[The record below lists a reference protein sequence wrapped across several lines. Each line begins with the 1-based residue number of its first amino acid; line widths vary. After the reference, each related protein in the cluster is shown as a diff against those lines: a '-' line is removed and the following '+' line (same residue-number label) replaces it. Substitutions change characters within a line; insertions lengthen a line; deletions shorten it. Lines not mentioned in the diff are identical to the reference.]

1 MERKLRTEFS
11 LGDLN
16 WFPSGGAVG
25 TFLQPAHMADLAEF
39 LRDLALGTEIQVLGR
54 GSNTLFSGD
63 RFDGVV
69 VYLGDRFGGFEILP
83 DRTIRAGAGALM
95 ADVAKNAMVQ
105 GLDITFLGAVPGT
118 VGGAIVGNAGFLGK
132 SICDYVMR
140 ATVVLQDGSIQT
152 LKRATFAHPRER
164 TIALKGAVITQAVLA
179 LPEGEPEDLQ
189 ESLTQT
195 MRQHRAIFPEG
206 PFCTGHVFSAESA
219 GPESGVHQSRF
230 ERAAQILHRLGD
242 FRLEGASPY
251 LDSAFPNII
260 FSEDA
265 FDATKLQSFGEEIRS
280 ICYREF
286 SENLE
291 WHLNI
296 FGNRRLMQ

>member
-1 MERKLRTEFS
+1 M
-11 LGDLN
+11 
-16 WFPSGGAVG
+16 
-25 TFLQPAHMADLAEF
+25 
-39 LRDLALGTEIQVLGR
+39 RDLAVEIEVQVLGE

-69 VYLGDRFGGFEILP
+69 IYLGDRFGGFEILP

-95 ADVAKNAMVQ
+95 ADVAKSAMDQ

-118 VGGAIVGNAGFLGK
+118 VGGAIAGNAGFLGK

-140 ATVVLQDGSIQT
+140 ATVVLRDGNIQT

-164 TIALKGAVITQAVLA
+164 AIALKGAVMIQAVLA

-189 ESLTQT
+189 ESLAQT
-195 MRQHRAIFPEG
+195 MQQHRAIFPEG

-219 GPESGVHQSRF
+219 GPESDVHQSRF

-251 LDSAFPNII
+251 LDSNFPNII

-265 FDATKLQSFGEEIRS
+265 FDATKLQSFGEEVRS

-296 FGNRRLMQ
+296 FGNQRLMQ

>member
-11 LGDLN
+11 LGDLT
-16 WFPSGGAVG
+16 WFPSGGSVG

-39 LRDLALGTEIQVLGR
+39 LRDLAVETEVQVLGE
-54 GSNTLFSGD
+54 GSNTLFSVD

-69 VYLGDRFGGFEILP
+69 IYLGDRFGGFEILP
-83 DRTIRAGAGALM
+83 DRTLRVGAGALTI
-95 ADVAKNAMVQ
+95 DVAKSAMDQ

-118 VGGAIVGNAGFLGK
+118 VGGAIPGNAGFLGK

-140 ATVVLQDGSIQT
+140 ATVVLRDGSIQT

-164 TIALKGAVITQAVLA
+164 TIALKGAVVIQAVLA

-189 ESLTQT
+189 ESFAQT
-195 MRQHRAIFPEG
+195 MQQHRAIFPEA

-219 GPESGVHQSRF
+219 GPESEVHQRPF
-230 ERAAQILHRLGD
+230 ERAAQKLRCLGD
-242 FRLEGASPY
+242 FHLEGVSPY
-251 LDSAFPNII
+251 LDSDFPNII

-265 FDATKLQSFGEEIRS
+265 FDAVKLKWFGEEIRS

-286 SENLE
+286 GENLE
-291 WHLNI
+291 WRLNI
-296 FGNRRLMQ
+296 FGNQRLIQ